1 MRAPVEPVEL
11 VEIAIHHPY
20 YFSVSH
26 FSVIFLSGP
35 RRSGFQSGN
44 WYAALF
50 SENRPR
56 RETKSAKVF
65 SDLSSRS
72 SFLFVS
78 SWLIL
83 ILSER
88 RASRYA

>member
-50 SENRPR
+50 SENQPR
-56 RETKSAKVF
+56 RYE
-65 SDLSSRS
+65 
-72 SFLFVS
+72 
-78 SWLIL
+78 
-83 ILSER
+83 ER
-88 RASRYA
+88 EGFF